1 MGSFGLNTDNYF
13 DREVP
18 FSHVLRMMNQ
28 WRENRRGPGL
38 LSICGLATAALVIFA
53 SGARAQWLGDLTV
66 AETISRSQNRPLILY
81 FRDPAAPA
89 CRKFETETLTQPGI
103 ADRLSHYVLLQLN
116 PRWNESLASNL
127 GIYRVPGLAI
137 RDPKGQVLYRAQGNI
152 VAEELAQ
159 QLSLHSS
166 SEAPAPVSVPAETPM
181 PRMIELLPPPSVAE
195 SQPLTV
201 RARVTDASMELRLN
215 YRAQGQR
222 SYTSVLMTSA
232 TDEPNLLQAT
242 IPGRRVQSGGMEF
255 YLSGKYQGKALA
267 LPPDYYDKPY
277 RIEVR

>member
-1 MGSFGLNTDNYF
+1 
-13 DREVP
+13 
-18 FSHVLRMMNQ
+18 MMKY
-28 WRENRRGPGL
+28 WRESRRSPGL
-38 LSICGLATAALVIFA
+38 LSICGLAAAALAIFA
-53 SGARAQWLGDLTV
+53 SAARAQWLGDLTV
-66 AETISRSQNRPLILY
+66 AETISRSQYRPLILY

-89 CRKFETETLTQPGI
+89 CRKFETETLAKPSI
-103 ADRLSHYVLLQLN
+103 ADRLNHYVLLQLN
-116 PRWNESLASNL
+116 PRWNESLASDL

-137 RDPKGQVLYRAQGNI
+137 RDPKGQVLYRTQGNI
-152 VAEELAQ
+152 VEEELAQ

-166 SEAPAPVSVPAETPM
+166 SVASTPVTIPAETPT
-181 PRMIELLPPPSVAE
+181 PRLLELLPLPSAAE

-201 RARVTDASMELRLN
+201 RARVADATMELRLN
-215 YRAQGQR
+215 YRASGQR
-222 SYTSVLMTSA
+222 SYTSVLMLSA

-267 LPPDYYDKPY
+267 LPPDFYDKPY